1 MEDENNEKDF
11 AVIISI
17 ISMLLGIKN
26 NRDNKMQ
33 ENNYRENLLRL
44 EEQKQALFMQR
55 KITDQLIS
63 RLNNRANILPF
74 FHLVLDDNKIEVIAD
89 EKKVKLT
96 IGLINIGKESAAN
109 IIHVPIEKG
118 SEKYYFVT
126 KNEQPNL
133 YHLYDYFSKYYAL
146 PGDLVEFSL
155 VRKIPLEDNGLI
167 NDFIKFKIG
176 FKDLL
181 GNLYEQ
187 EFEFGYDNCFVKG
200 YNLKNS
206 TSIPL
211 LIKESGSK

>member
-1 MEDENNEKDF
+1 MEFLKDL
-11 AVIISI
+11 AVLISI
-17 ISMLLGIKN
+17 ISMILGIKN
-26 NRDNKMQ
+26 NRENKIQ
-33 ENNYRENLLRL
+33 ENNYRENFLRL
-44 EEQKQALFMQR
+44 EKQKQALFAQE

-63 RLNNRANILPF
+63 RLNSRANILPF
-74 FHLVLDDNKIEVIAD
+74 FHLVLNNTKIEVNED

-109 IIHVPIEKG
+109 IMLIPIEKG
-118 SEKYYFVT
+118 SEKYYVVT

-155 VRKIPLEDNGLI
+155 VRKIPLEDNELI

-211 LIKESGSK
+211 LIKENGSE